1 MNIAF
6 VKQSKFVVMF
16 EFLKLKIYREN
27 NCLIIKKGFGRV
39 KQAKRMTDK
48 EFQMKL
54 KECIRAGVSCYVAAA
69 TVWNLPD
76 GVDEIKTNI
85 KNLRF
90 IRNAY
95 RPATC
100 LWYLAKY
107 DGDTYYEIQDAL
119 REIGCVNATQ
129 ED

>member
-1 MNIAF
+1 
-6 VKQSKFVVMF
+6 MF
-16 EFLKLKIYREN
+16 EFLKLKIYREEN
-27 NCLIIKKGFGRV
+27 SLIIKKGFGKV
-39 KQAKRMTDK
+39 KPAKLMTGE

-54 KECIRAGVSCYVAAA
+54 KECTRAGVSAYIAAS

-76 GVDEIKTNI
+76 GVTELKTNI
-85 KNLRF
+85 KNLRA

-95 RPATC
+95 QPALT

-107 DGDTYYEIQDAL
+107 DGGTYHEILDKL

>member
-1 MNIAF
+1 
-6 VKQSKFVVMF
+6 MF
-16 EFLKLKIYREN
+16 EFLKLKVQVVN
-27 NCLIIKKGFGRV
+27 NSLIIKQGFGRV
-39 KQAKRMTDK
+39 KPAKLMTDK

-76 GVDEIKTNI
+76 GVDELKTNI
-85 KNLRF
+85 KNLRA

-95 RPATC
+95 KPALC
-100 LWYLAKY
+100 LWYVAKY
-107 DGDTYYEIQDAL
+107 DSDTYQDIIDKL
-119 REIGCVNATQ
+119 QEIGCVNAMN

>member
-1 MNIAF
+1 
-6 VKQSKFVVMF
+6 MF
-16 EFLKLKIYREN
+16 EFLKLKVEIEN
-27 NCLIIKKGFGRV
+27 NSLIISKGFGRV

-69 TVWNLPD
+69 TVWNLPP
-76 GVDEIKTNI
+76 GVDELKTNI

-90 IRNAY
+90 IRNGY
-95 RPATC
+95 KPAMC

-107 DGDTYYEIQDAL
+107 DGDTYNETLDVL